1 MGLFTP
7 FFERLINA
15 IDDVKDMDEDE
26 AEDVSTSP
34 ETVDISMNA
43 EIRAEALRE
52 MEASSQEDDLL
63 DMLFRR
69 AERSRNFPTS
79 RPLTPDD
86 VMRASSLP
94 VESHTT
100 PDTEQQDGIRFR
112 KVHSW
117 NAASSPGPSVN
128 TLFANPNAPAS
139 ATSWFENAAP
149 HGILGQSADRIFID
163 DMNVNLSS
171 QNLARAIDHQL
182 LNNLNVMNPP
192 DSNQI
197 LIPTVST
204 TSNQEYLQLES
215 QFQDFASLVKEL
227 LDASTPEDYRVQS
240 ERVREFTD
248 LILSTREVKEEPNVT
263 ARKSSSV
270 EIELD

>member
-7 FFERLINA
+7 FFERLINS

-34 ETVDISMNA
+34 ESVDISMNA

-79 RPLTPDD
+79 RSLTPAD

-94 VESHTT
+94 VESQTA
-100 PDTEQQDGIRFR
+100 PNTEQQSATRFR
-112 KVHSW
+112 PPHSW
-117 NAASSPGPSVN
+117 DFASSPRPSVN
-128 TLFANPNAPAS
+128 TLVADPNAPAS
-139 ATSWFENAAP
+139 ANSWFENTAP
-149 HGILGQSADRIFID
+149 EGILGQSADRIFID
-163 DMNVNLSS
+163 DINVNLSP
-171 QNLARAIDHQL
+171 QDTAREIER
-182 LNNLNVMNPP
+182 
-192 DSNQI
+192 QI
-197 LIPTVST
+197 LRTIESARNQDPSQIIVEPVST
-204 TSNQEYLQLES
+204 TGNQDYLQLES
-215 QFQDFASLVKEL
+215 QFQDFALLVKEL

-240 ERVREFTD
+240 ERVRDFAD
-248 LILSTREVKEEPNVT
+248 LILSTREIKEEPNVT
-263 ARKSSSV
+263 ARKSPSV